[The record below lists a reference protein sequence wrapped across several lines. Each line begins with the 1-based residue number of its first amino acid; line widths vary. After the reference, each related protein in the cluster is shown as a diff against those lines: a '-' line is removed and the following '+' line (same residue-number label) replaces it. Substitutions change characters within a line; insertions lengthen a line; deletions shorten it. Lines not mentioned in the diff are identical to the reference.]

1 MWEALID
8 RQEGFRLFSRDVLEK
23 VRDCKVLM
31 IGCGGNGAVAD
42 LLVRAGFTRFGLIDD
57 DSVEDTNL
65 NRLPFSTAEVGL
77 PKVEAWRSHILSVNP
92 DASVQ
97 GWKKALCRFDADWLR
112 AVLRGEAWE
121 ADRDPVDLIF
131 LGTTDAEA
139 NLLVGRIA
147 AEEHVRTIIGPASS
161 GSWVVGTFVHG
172 EGDVTMESLGG
183 FGTEG
188 TALEDIDYAALRMKY
203 VKALNYPGRADKL
216 LPGIGAAM
224 MKGELAARS
233 CGIFVRMTNAA
244 MAFEAVKNVAEMNGL
259 PVDGT
264 SVVRLPQVQIFNPYT
279 GCSYYYDIQRQAV
292 GFPDWRGSDIRW
304 ESWEGAPGSA
314 PVTGR
319 HAG

>member
-1 MWEALID
+1 MWEAIID

-23 VRDCKVLM
+23 VRECKVLI

-42 LLVRAGFTRFGLIDD
+42 MLLRAGFTRFGLIDN
-57 DSVEDTNL
+57 DSVEATNL
-65 NRLPFSTAEVGL
+65 NRLPFTVREIGQ
-77 PKVEAWRSHILSVNP
+77 PKVEAWRSHLLSINP
-92 DASVQ
+92 DAVVQ
-97 GWKKALCRFDADWLR
+97 SWNRALGRFDADWLR

-121 ADRDPVDLIF
+121 ADSDPVDLIF

-188 TALEDIDYAALRMKY
+188 VPLEDIDYAALRMKY
-203 VKALNYPGRADKL
+203 VKALNYPGHADKL
-216 LPGIGAAM
+216 LPGVGAAM
-224 MKGELAARS
+224 LKGELAARS

-304 ESWEGAPGSA
+304 ESWEGAPASSPANGRSA
-314 PVTGR
+314 G
-319 HAG
+319 

>member
-1 MWEALID
+1 M
-8 RQEGFRLFSRDVLEK
+8 
-23 VRDCKVLM
+23 
-31 IGCGGNGAVAD
+31 
-42 LLVRAGFTRFGLIDD
+42 
-57 DSVEDTNL
+57 
-65 NRLPFSTAEVGL
+65 

-97 GWKKALCRFDADWLR
+97 GWKKALCRHDADWLR
-112 AVLRGEAWE
+112 AVLRGEAWD
-121 ADRDPVDLIF
+121 ADTDPVDLIF